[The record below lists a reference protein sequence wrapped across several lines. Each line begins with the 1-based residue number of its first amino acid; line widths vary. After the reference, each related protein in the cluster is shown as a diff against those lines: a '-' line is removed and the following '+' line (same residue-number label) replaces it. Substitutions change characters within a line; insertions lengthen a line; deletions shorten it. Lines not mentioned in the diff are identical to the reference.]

1 MDERIIHTAFE
12 NLFQTTVIQGTWKE
26 KGPLDGTLQLV
37 VNNRKMTFVVEV
49 KTEVRAHQLHQ
60 IERFH
65 KEYEHFILIANR
77 IFPRVKEELQKK
89 GIAYLEANGNIFLEK
104 ENIFLFVDTN
114 KSLNSEKEKGNRA
127 FTKTGLKVLFYLLQ
141 HPDHINLTQRE
152 IARNTG
158 VGLGTIPQVI
168 HGLKENGFLLASNN
182 QKYVWEKRRELLER
196 WVMEYGTVLKPKL
209 KKERYAFQG
218 NWNDLLLNNK
228 LTVWGGEPAADI
240 LTHYLRPQKFVL
252 YTKENRV
259 NLMKN
264 YRLIPKQ
271 DGQIEV
277 LEMFWKHS
285 DNQRTAPAILVYA
298 DLLLEGGKRNKETA
312 KKILH
317 EYIEPML

>member
-1 MDERIIHTAFE
+1 MNERIIHTALD
-12 NLFQTTVIQGTWKE
+12 NLRQATRIKGVWGA
-26 KGPLDGTLQLV
+26 KGPLDGTLQLM
-37 VNNRKMTFVVEV
+37 VNGRKMTFVVEV
-49 KTEVRAHQLHQ
+49 KTEIRPHQLHQ
-60 IERFH
+60 IERLH
-65 KEYEHFILIANR
+65 QEHEHFILIANR
-77 IFPRVKEELQKK
+77 IFPRLKEELQQQ

-104 ENIFLFVDTN
+104 EDIFLFVDTH
-114 KSLNSEKEKGNRA
+114 KTIDTGKEKGNRA

-141 HPDHINLTQRE
+141 HPDYVNLTQRE
-152 IARNTG
+152 IAENTG

-168 HGLKENGFLLASNN
+168 HGLKENGFLLALNN

-218 NWNDLLLNNK
+218 NWNDLQLDNK

-240 LTHYLRPQKFVL
+240 LTHYLRPEKFVL
-252 YTKENRV
+252 YTKENRG
-259 NLMKN
+259 NLMKK

-271 DGQIEV
+271 DGPIEV
-277 LEMFWKHS
+277 VEMFW
-285 DNQRTAPAILVYA
+285 NQTHPQPTAPEILVYA

-312 KKILH
+312 EKILH